1 MRQSGLVTSMGA
13 SRHSVFYYWIF
24 SNCNVKDGIGS
35 VSSSC
40 VDCRKSIKYRGHS
53 NREVILRSG
62 SKRCNGSK
70 GGIRLGCTGLGP
82 LYISIHHGCDL
93 CFSS

>member
-1 MRQSGLVTSMGA
+1 MQVGILYFT
-13 SRHSVFYYWIF
+13 
-24 SNCNVKDGIGS
+24 IGS
-35 VSSSC
+35 FQIVMLRMVLGVLVVLVSIVERVSSTGVSN
-40 VDCRKSIKYRGHS
+40 S

-70 GGIRLGCTGLGP
+70 GGVRLGCTGLGP